1 MPDIPA
7 GDVGDAPLEEFID
20 PQSGIAN
27 ILNQMTAAAQ
37 RSRPIETI
45 QEANRP
51 MPSNRMTPE
60 QFIQMLLAQQQR

>member
-1 MPDIPA
+1 MPDLPT
-7 GDVGDAPLEEFID
+7 GEVGDAPLEEFID

-27 ILNQMTAAAQ
+27 ILNQMTASAQ

-51 MPSNRMTPE
+51 MPSNAMTPE
-60 QFIQMLLAQQQR
+60 QLIQMLLAQRR